1 MESNTRENLIHALA
15 ASMGHEDI
23 SSTRLGDSRYNPDTG
38 TLFCN
43 GYVVSKNTIEEAR
56 IFFEKQSQRYA
67 NATEKELKNMSQ
79 IYAVGAEAIKMMQ
92 NSDQGAGTS
101 SSSSDFQVIKK

>member
-1 MESNTRENLIHALA
+1 MEDNTRENLIQALA

-23 SSTRLGDSRYNPDTG
+23 KSTRLGDSRFNPDTG

-56 IFFEKQSQRYA
+56 QFFEKQSQRYA
-67 NATEKELKNMSQ
+67 NSPEKELKNMSQ

-92 NSDQGAGTS
+92 NNDLGTGTS
-101 SSSSDFQVIKK
+101 SNSSDFKVIKK

>member
-1 MESNTRENLIHALA
+1 
-15 ASMGHEDI
+15 MGHEDI
-23 SSTRLGDSRYNPDTG
+23 SSTRLGESRYNPDTG

-56 IFFEKQSQRYA
+56 QFFEKQSQRYA

-79 IYAVGAEAIKMMQ
+79 IYTVGAEAIKMMQ
-92 NSDQGAGTS
+92 DGEFAKGNYQA
-101 SSSSDFQVIKK
+101 IKK